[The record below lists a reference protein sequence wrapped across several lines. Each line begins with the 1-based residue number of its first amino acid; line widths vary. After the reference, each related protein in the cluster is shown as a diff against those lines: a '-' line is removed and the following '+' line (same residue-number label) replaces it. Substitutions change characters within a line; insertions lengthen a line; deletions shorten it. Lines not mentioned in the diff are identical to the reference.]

1 MNRRR
6 PRLAYR
12 FPIVFMLLLFLA
24 ACQPSSAPVPEPAGK
39 PWRVVAT
46 VLPLENLVMAVTQGA
61 AEVEVQGLL
70 PPAGGCPHDYSLT
83 PGDLKKLEAADA
95 LVVVGLDYEPFLGKL
110 AENFG
115 NRLPVIVASD
125 GVEVLAA
132 PADADEEEKADHP
145 GEAEHHHGEH
155 EHHHGEVN
163 DHPFVS
169 PKQAA
174 LMARTVAVRLA
185 QLNPENAAVY
195 TANAEKLAG
204 ELTGIQTDL
213 AAFVATLPNKQVVV
227 VDPIFGY
234 LLRDI
239 GLETAAVLVPH
250 HQGALSA
257 GTLSRLSRKFQR
269 QVPAVVLNESQF
281 DARVAQTFAAEIKA
295 KAATIST
302 PFDTA
307 PGPAAFVEQMRK
319 MAGELKAALGR

>member
-1 MNRRR
+1 MKS
-6 PRLAYR
+6 R
-12 FPIVFMLLLFLA
+12 FLCRVGWVIIGSLWLLGLL
-24 ACQPSSAPVPEPAGK
+24 ACQQPATPAPSATTAPSVAMK
-39 PWRVVAT
+39 PLHLVAS
-46 VLPLENLVMAVTQGA
+46 VLPLENLVLAVTQGA
-61 AEVEVQGLL
+61 AGVEVQGLL

-115 NRLPVIVASD
+115 NRLPVIVASAQ
-125 GVEVLAA
+125 VETLASGEDIA
-132 PADADEEEKADHP
+132 ETKEE
-145 GEAEHHHGEH
+145 GHHHGP
-155 EHHHGEVN
+155 VN

-174 LMARTVAVRLA
+174 VMARTIATRLA
-185 QLNPENAAVY
+185 AFDPAQATLLQ
-195 TANAEKLAG
+195 ANAEKLAV
-204 ELTGIQTDL
+204 ELEDIHADL
-213 AAFVATLPNKQVVV
+213 AAFVAALPNKQVVV

-250 HQGALSA
+250 HSGALSA
-257 GTLSRLSRKFQR
+257 GTLSQLTRKFQR
-269 QVPAVVLNESQF
+269 QAPAVVLNENQF

-302 PFDTA
+302 PFDA
-307 PGPAAFVEQMRK
+307 ARGPAAFVEQMRK